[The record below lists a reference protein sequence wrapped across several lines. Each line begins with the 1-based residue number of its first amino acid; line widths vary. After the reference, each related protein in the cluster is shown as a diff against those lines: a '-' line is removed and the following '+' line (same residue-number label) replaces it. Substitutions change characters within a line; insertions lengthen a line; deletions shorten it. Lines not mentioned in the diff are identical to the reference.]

1 MGGRLSRTPKNIP
14 KTSKPVKPAKPVEFS
29 DINPDYKPGDGFRS
43 MGGSQAFRALNFE
56 LYVQTNPVIMAFG
69 IVSITLVTVYFA
81 YMNATTQNKELDQE
95 YDKLYG
101 AGAANYMRERKVNK
115 WE

>member
-14 KTSKPVKPAKPVEFS
+14 KTTKPVKPAKPVEFS

-56 LYVQTNPVIMAFG
+56 LYVQEKFKNFLNIFLK
-69 IVSITLVTVYFA
+69 IF
-81 YMNATTQNKELDQE
+81 N
-95 YDKLYG
+95 
-101 AGAANYMRERKVNK
+101 MR
-115 WE
+115 

>member
-14 KTSKPVKPAKPVEFS
+14 KTSKPVKPVKPVEFS

-56 LYVQTNPVIMAFG
+56 LYVQEEFKNF
-69 IVSITLVTVYFA
+69 F
-81 YMNATTQNKELDQE
+81 
-95 YDKLYG
+95 YDIFLL
-101 AGAANYMRERKVNK
+101 NV
-115 WE
+115 

>member
-1 MGGRLSRTPKNIP
+1 
-14 KTSKPVKPAKPVEFS
+14 
-29 DINPDYKPGDGFRS
+29 
-43 MGGSQAFRALNFE
+43 
-56 LYVQTNPVIMAFG
+56 MAFG

-115 WE
+115 WEWYLPYFCRSHSIQILIIFKNLSWFIY